1 MQYVQ
6 LMQRVHYTLIMKL
19 IPVST
24 LQRWIENV
32 ADRVDPVV
40 SAFEPYVDGLE
51 NLPPDGRF
59 LLVGNHTQ
67 AGTEALLIPYLVRRQ
82 IGIRLRPLADRRFG
96 NFKGLAADVFA
107 ALGAVVGT
115 PDAARELMRS
125 DEPILVFPGGGRE
138 INKASDQL
146 YSLMWKGRNGFARLA
161 IENDYLIVPVALVG
175 GDDVYHVLT
184 SSDGRWARMTKPL
197 ATRMTGD
204 SDMAMPLMRGIGPT
218 LVPRPQR
225 MYLRFGTPIDTSRPK
240 RAVAEKW
247 ATTVRERVKTALE
260 ADLAA
265 LLQIRSTD
273 PYRQLAP
280 WARSAAVSPYE
291 DP

>member
-1 MQYVQ
+1 MQ
-6 LMQRVHYTLIMKL
+6 L

-24 LQRWIENV
+24 YQRWIEKI
-32 ADRVDPVV
+32 ADRLDPIV
-40 SAFEPYVDGLE
+40 SSYKPYVDGLD

-67 AGTEALLIPYLVRRQ
+67 AGTEALLIPYLVRRH
-82 IGIRLRPLADRRFG
+82 IGSRVRPLADRRFG
-96 NFKGLAADVFA
+96 NFKGLPADVFA
-107 ALGAVVGT
+107 AYGAVVGT

-125 DEPILVFPGGGRE
+125 DETILVFPGGGRE

-146 YSLMWKGRNGFARLA
+146 YSLMWKGRTGFARLA
-161 IENDYLIVPVALVG
+161 IENDYPIVPVALVG

-197 ATRMTGD
+197 ATKLTGE
-204 SDMAMPLMRGIGPT
+204 SDMAMPLMRGVGPT
-218 LVPRPQR
+218 LIPRPQR
-225 MYLRFGTPIDTSRPK
+225 MYLRFGTPIDTFRPK

-247 ATTVRERVKTALE
+247 AATVRMRVKTELE

-265 LLQIRSTD
+265 LLTIRSTD

-280 WARSAAVSPYE
+280 WARGAAVAP
-291 DP
+291 